1 MNTITYSK
9 RFETFE
15 DGLREITDLVP
26 MVKEYMFT
34 GDAAKFD
41 SVLDDGIFK
50 RDDLEGYII
59 TNLINHIIHKP
70 AFLDRINL
78 IECTCDMESYS

>member
-50 RDDLEGYII
+50 RDDL
-59 TNLINHIIHKP
+59 
-70 AFLDRINL
+70 
-78 IECTCDMESYS
+78 